1 MRGHSPKTSDRG
13 ARVADQIQRDL
24 SELLRLEVKDPRI
37 GLLTITDVEVT
48 PDYAHAKVFYSVL
61 PDDADQKKKTAEGL
75 AACRGFLR
83 GRLGR
88 MLRIHQTPDL
98 HFVLDDSASRAIA
111 MSQLIDQ
118 ALAGQGP
125 SDDPV
130 SS

>member
-1 MRGHSPKTSDRG
+1 LRAHSPKTSDRG

-37 GLLTITDVEVT
+37 GLITLTDVEIT
-48 PDYAHAKVFYSVL
+48 PDYAHAKIYYSVL
-61 PDDADQKKKTAEGL
+61 PDTPEQLEKTAQGL

-83 GRLGR
+83 SRLGR

-98 HFVLDDSASRAIA
+98 HFVLDDTAARAIA

-118 ALAGQGP
+118 ALAKQ
-125 SDDPV
+125 
-130 SS
+130 SSND

>member
-1 MRGHSPKTSDRG
+1 LRAHSPKSSDRG

-37 GLLTITDVEVT
+37 GLITLTDVEVT
-48 PDYAHAKVFYSVL
+48 PDYAHAKIYYSVL
-61 PDDADQKKKTAEGL
+61 PDNPEQIEKTAQGL

-83 GRLGR
+83 AKLGR

-98 HFVLDDSASRAIA
+98 HFVRDDSAARAIA

-118 ALAGQGP
+118 ALANQDRHDG
-125 SDDPV
+125 
-130 SS
+130 

>member
-1 MRGHSPKTSDRG
+1 LRAHSPKTSDRG

-37 GLLTITDVEVT
+37 GLITLTDVEVT
-48 PDYAHAKVFYSVL
+48 PDYAHAKIYYSVL
-61 PDDADQKKKTAEGL
+61 PDSPEQLEKTAQGL

-83 GRLGR
+83 SRLGR

-98 HFVLDDSASRAIA
+98 HFVLDDTAARAIA

-118 ALAGQGP
+118 ALAKQ
-125 SDDPV
+125 
-130 SS
+130 SSND

>member
-1 MRGHSPKTSDRG
+1 LRAHSPKTSDRG

-37 GLLTITDVEVT
+37 GLITLTDVEVT
-48 PDYAHAKVFYSVL
+48 PDYAHAKIYYSVL
-61 PDDADQKKKTAEGL
+61 PDTPEQLEKTAQGL

-83 GRLGR
+83 SRLGR

-98 HFVLDDSASRAIA
+98 HFVLDDTAARAIA

-118 ALAGQGP
+118 ALAKQ
-125 SDDPV
+125 
-130 SS
+130 SSND

>member
-1 MRGHSPKTSDRG
+1 LRAHSPKTTDRG

-37 GLLTITDVEVT
+37 GLITLTDVEIT
-48 PDYAHAKVFYSVL
+48 PDYAHAKIYYSVL
-61 PDDADQKKKTAEGL
+61 PDTPEQLEKTAHGL

-83 GRLGR
+83 SRLGR

-98 HFVLDDSASRAIA
+98 HFVLDDTAARAIA

-118 ALAGQGP
+118 ALAGQAKN
-125 SDDPV
+125 D
-130 SS
+130 

>member
-1 MRGHSPKTSDRG
+1 
-13 ARVADQIQRDL
+13 
-24 SELLRLEVKDPRI
+24 
-37 GLLTITDVEVT
+37 
-48 PDYAHAKVFYSVL
+48 
-61 PDDADQKKKTAEGL
+61 
-75 AACRGFLR
+75 
-83 GRLGR
+83 